1 MDAAFFHE
9 LHFRRGLRSDGTAAG
24 GDGSPTYHRAETRGY
39 RAALAAPRVSKPA
52 AIAIGAAGLC
62 FFMPPSQQATKAAR
76 RRFTLAGQPPGAGM
90 DFGPSTPC
98 RRFLRQQQ
106 PITND
111 KSRPPARRQGFQLYC
126 ARLSIAHLSTCH
138 NSLSKDLA
146 LACVPSAAGAFYCS
160 PVWLR

>member
-9 LHFRRGLRSDGTAAG
+9 LHFRRGLRSGGTAVG

-52 AIAIGAAGLC
+52 AIAIGAAGFAFHAAVTAGRLSC
-62 FFMPPSQQATKAAR
+62 PPEVYFGRSASR
-76 RRFTLAGQPPGAGM
+76 RRHGLWPFNTVPAL
-90 DFGPSTPC
+90 
-98 RRFLRQQQ
+98 FLRQQQ
-106 PITND
+106 LITND
-111 KSRPPARRQGFQLYC
+111 KSRPPARRHGFQLCC
-126 ARLSIAHLSTCH
+126 ARLSIAHPSTCH
-138 NSLSKDLA
+138 DSLSKDLA